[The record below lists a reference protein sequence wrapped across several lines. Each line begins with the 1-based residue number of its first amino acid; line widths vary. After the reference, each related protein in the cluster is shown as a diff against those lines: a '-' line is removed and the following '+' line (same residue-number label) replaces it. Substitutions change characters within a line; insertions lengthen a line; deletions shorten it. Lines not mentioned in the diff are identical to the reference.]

1 VAAAAFERILV
12 MTMVT
17 LPRVIAATLAALVL
31 IGALNKAG
39 ALHFGDH
46 PPVDP
51 MAFHADVH

>member
-1 VAAAAFERILV
+1 

-46 PPVDP
+46 PPADP